1 MQRKAVD
8 LNIKGQ
14 IQRQFGVDKNWH
26 SPSDLHKSALYGL
39 HHGLGLTR
47 IVIFEVKND
56 TWQAFGRAGCKEH
69 AELGSLTLPIQSS
82 SILMEFTK
90 RVTALWVNPTNRPKA
105 EKLLPANLI
114 ATAGKGDFFL
124 RSFAG
129 GPKITMLLYVDGYN
143 QPEALN
149 AVDYKLFREYCAD
162 WNTALTKVKS

>member
-90 RVTALWVNPTNRPKA
+90 RVTALWDAKGQERKRDSKRTMKTTAITSNDSITWI
-105 EKLLPANLI
+105 LPVELRIKVRHEVHRSVKLI
-114 ATAGKGDFFL
+114 AVCTLD
-124 RSFAG
+124 
-129 GPKITMLLYVDGYN
+129 VDC
-143 QPEALN
+143 
-149 AVDYKLFREYCAD
+149 DYGSSHLFQ
-162 WNTALTKVKS
+162 V